1 MEPGIREFFRRI
13 SLSIGLFIIWMGIN
27 ITIGIKFGFA
37 FFEGNIH
44 WSNIVFYIWLAA
56 SFGSL
61 VFFIIKIWKKPIEDL
76 EDR

>member
-1 MEPGIREFFRRI
+1 MEPAIREFFRRL
-13 SLSIGLFIIWMGIN
+13 SLSIGLGIIWMGIN

-44 WSNIVFYIWLAA
+44 WGNIVFYIWLAA
-56 SFGSL
+56 SFGAL
-61 VFFIIKIWKKPIEDL
+61 VFLIAKIWKKPIEDL